1 MRQII
6 VTVHFLSFLHRALM
20 PKERRVMPMLP
31 RSLERMVNKVR
42 TSSETFSTQRTDLT
56 SKLTSSVVMLGCV
69 SSEGSSADSDAVQT
83 VEAVPQSQRPLTA
96 SMKPSPESSALTDS
110 VQSNVETSSAPGQL
124 VHVLQVTLYVF
135 VMLYIQ
141 RWRQCS

>member
-1 MRQII
+1 
-6 VTVHFLSFLHRALM
+6 M
-20 PKERRVMPMLP
+20 PTLP

-83 VEAVPQSQRPLTA
+83 VEAIPQSQRPLTA